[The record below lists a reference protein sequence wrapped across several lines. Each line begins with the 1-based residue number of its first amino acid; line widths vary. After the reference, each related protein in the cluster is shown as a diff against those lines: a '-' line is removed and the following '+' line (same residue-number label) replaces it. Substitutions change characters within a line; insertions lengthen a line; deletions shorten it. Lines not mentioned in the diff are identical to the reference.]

1 MPPKKCNKGGYHNRF
16 ESTTNQEIN
25 DSPSVLFNF
34 QEVECLNFCQKVQE
48 VTNHPPLT
56 QLFALRLQGEHV
68 QIASLDFV
76 LTPRSVS
83 KATKIPYLGEKW
95 FKQAY
100 LDLDHYKPFLKL
112 EHQDACQAIFPFSHL
127 LSSYAPLMRII
138 MKYFT
143 CEGRYSH
150 LFLSHQASHAFHK
163 NSNAESPFLP
173 LQKHRQDVLPCPKE
187 TSCSAKG

>member
-1 MPPKKCNKGGYHNRF
+1 MPPRKTKKGGYHNRF
-16 ESTTNQEIN
+16 EPTTTQEIN
-25 DSPSVLFNF
+25 EPPSVLFNF
-34 QEVECLNFCQKVQE
+34 HEVGCLDFFQRIQE

-68 QIASLDFV
+68 HIAGLDFV

-83 KATKIPYLGEKW
+83 KETKIPYLGEKW

-112 EHQDACQAIFPFSHL
+112 AYQNECKVTFPFSHL
-127 LSSYAPLMRII
+127 LNSCAPLMKVI

-143 CEGRYSH
+143 CEGRFSRVYSYH
-150 LFLSHQASHAFHK
+150 
-163 NSNAESPFLP
+163 
-173 LQKHRQDVLPCPKE
+173 V
-187 TSCSAKG
+187 